1 MGMAQPISISE
12 HFGYRKLLRFTV
24 PSMVMMVFTS
34 VYSIVDGMF
43 VSNFVGKTAF
53 AAINLIFPFLMVL
66 GVLGYMLGTGG
77 SALVAKMLGEGQKE
91 RANRVFSLLVVSG
104 AASGVGFGL
113 VGIVL
118 LRQVSLLLGA
128 DEAMVGL
135 CVEYGRIVL
144 LALPFFILQYMF
156 QSLMVTAERPRM
168 GMWVTVAAGLM
179 NIVLDFVLI
188 VVLGMGLRGA
198 ALATAM
204 SQVTGGLVP
213 VVYFLMP
220 NGSPLRL
227 VRPVMDWRALL
238 QACTNGLSEFF
249 GNVSGSVVS
258 MCYNYQLMRYIGED
272 GVSAYGVIMYVQ
284 FIFFAV
290 FLGYTIGSSPIVS
303 YCHGAK
309 NHAEL
314 HNIFARS
321 LRIIGV
327 MGVMLTIAMELL
339 AWPLTKAFVGYDEA
353 LFELSRRAF
362 MIYGLSYVLVG
373 FNFYASAFFTALNNG
388 VLSAVLA
395 TVRALV
401 FEVAAVFV
409 LPMVLGAENIWFSVL
424 FAEVMSLT
432 LSAALLW
439 ANRKRYHY

>member
-1 MGMAQPISISE
+1 MVMAQPISISE

-53 AAINLIFPFLMVL
+53 AAVNLIFPFLMVL
-66 GVLGYMLGTGG
+66 GVVGYMLGTGG

-91 RANRVFSLLVVSG
+91 RAQRVFSLLV
-104 AASGVGFGL
+104 AAAVA
-113 VGIVL
+113 VGIVFGAAGIVFL
-118 LRQVSLLLGA
+118 PQVSLFLGA
-128 DEAMVGL
+128 DQAMLDL
-135 CVEYGRIVL
+135 CVEYGRILL

-168 GMWVTVAAGLM
+168 GLMVTVAAGVM

-188 VVLGMGLRGA
+188 VVLHMGLRGA
-198 ALATAM
+198 AWATVA
-204 SQVTGGLVP
+204 SQVTGGLIP
-213 VVYFLMP
+213 VVYFLFP
-220 NGSPLRL
+220 NGSLLRL

-272 GVSAYGVIMYVQ
+272 GYVQ

-309 NHAEL
+309 NYAEM

-321 LRIIGV
+321 LRIMAVLGV
-327 MGVMLTIAMELL
+327 LLTAVLELL
-339 AWPLTKAFVGYDEA
+339 AWPLTAVFVGYDEA
-353 LFELSRRAF
+353 LFALTRRAF
-362 MIYGLSYVLVG
+362 MIYGASYLLVG
-373 FNFYASAFFTALNNG
+373 FNFYTSAFFTALNNG
-388 VLSAVLA
+388 VVSALLA

-401 FEVAAVFV
+401 FETAAVFM
-409 LPMVLGAENIWFSVL
+409 LPALFGAGSIWFSVVV
-424 FAEVMSLT
+424 AESLS
-432 LSAALLW
+432 LLMSAALLL